1 MKELAR
7 IDPIAVMIYYV
18 CVIGIAMFIM
28 HPVIIC
34 ISLVGAVALFV
45 TIDIKRGIKLHLS
58 FFLLFLILAVINPI
72 WYHNG
77 ATVLFVVNDSPV
89 TLEALLYGVFAAAMI
104 ISVLY
109 RFRTFALVMT
119 ADKLMRVF
127 GMLSPKAA
135 LILSMALRYVPL
147 MRRQTAKIRNTQ
159 RALGIT
165 SGESIAETLKAEM
178 RVFSIMAT
186 WSLENGIITADS
198 MEARGYG
205 EHRRTNYSTFRFGM
219 SDGIFTAVCL
229 LLTGTVITTAV
240 LGELNYGFYPA
251 MSEISAAPLA
261 VTAYTAYGALS
272 MLPAVLEWKEAL
284 RWKYLLS
291 KV

>member
-7 IDPIAVMIYYV
+7 TDPIAVMIYYV
-18 CVIGIAMFIM
+18 CVIGIAMFLM

-34 ISLVGAVALFV
+34 ISLLGAVALFV
-45 TIDIKRGIKLHLS
+45 TVEGRRGIRLHMW
-58 FFLLFLILAVINPI
+58 FILLFFILSVINPI

-89 TLEALLYGVFAAAMI
+89 TLEALLYGVFAAAMV

-109 RFRTFALVMT
+109 RFRTFTLVMT

-147 MRRQTAKIRNTQ
+147 MRRQTAKIRSTQ

-229 LLTGTVITTAV
+229 LLTGTVITAAA

-251 MSEISAAPLA
+251 MSEISLSLPALVAYAAYFALA
-261 VTAYTAYGALS
+261 
-272 MLPAVLEWKEAL
+272 MLPAVLEWKEAV
-284 RWKYLLS
+284 RWRYLLS